1 MQYASLGDVLD
12 KNAVEYGADAAFT
25 FLSEN
30 GQPDQSLTFAELS
43 TRASEVASALI
54 DRGSRP
60 GDRAVLLFPPGLD
73 FVIGFLG
80 CVVAGVIA
88 VPMLPPR
95 RINNRDSSHNILT
108 DCKPRFALTNRA
120 LESRGRIKDH
130 FVAGSLEWLVVDD
143 SVGLARSIP
152 PEFRPRQ
159 QDLALLQ
166 YTSGSTSSPKG
177 VMVSHANLLSN
188 LAMIRTAL
196 SNTRQSTYVTWMPL
210 HHDMGLIYNILQAFY
225 LGASCILMAP
235 VSFIQRPLK
244 WLAAISKYK
253 AEVAGGPNFGFDLC
267 VSRFRPEAM
276 AEIDL
281 SGWRVA
287 LNGAEPVRAETL
299 NRFSQTFSPYGF
311 RPSSFYPCYGMA
323 EATLLISGGQR
334 GQGAVV
340 RDVSKSAMQEL
351 KIESPRDP
359 EDSVA
364 TVACGKALEGEEIA
378 IVDPQSR
385 ARCSSDRV
393 GEIWVRGPHVA
404 TGYWLNE
411 AATRDTFQA
420 EIVGEPDLKW
430 LRTGDLG
437 YLDGSG
443 ELFITGRIKDLII
456 VRGANFYPQD
466 IEFTVQTADARLRA
480 GFCAVF
486 THLDKNGQERVI
498 VAQEIE
504 RSHRRSVDSAAVTEL
519 IREVVAEEHQL
530 SVSEVILVAP
540 GGIPKTTSGKI
551 QRQFTKHLWLNGQLE
566 RIN

>member
-1 MQYASLGDVLD
+1 MQYASLRDVLD
-12 KNAVEYGADAAFT
+12 KNAVEHGVDAAFT
-25 FLSEN
+25 FLSED

-54 DRGSRP
+54 DRGGRP
-60 GDRAVLLFPPGLD
+60 GDRAILLFPPGLD

-120 LESRGRIKDH
+120 LEARGQIKDH
-130 FVAGSLEWLVVDD
+130 FVAGSLQWLVVDD
-143 SVGLARSIP
+143 SVGLDRSIP
-152 PEFRPRQ
+152 PEFRPGQ

-323 EATLLISGGQR
+323 EATLLISGGRR

-351 KIESPRDP
+351 KIESPRGP

-385 ARCSSDRV
+385 TRCSSDLV

-404 TGYWLNE
+404 MGYWLNE
-411 AATRDTFQA
+411 AATQDTFQA
-420 EIVGEPDLKW
+420 GIVGEPNQKW

-437 YLDGSG
+437 YLDASG

-504 RSHRRSVDSAAVTEL
+504 RSHRRSVDSAGVAEL
-519 IREVVAEEHQL
+519 IREAVAEEHQL

-551 QRQFTKHLWLNGQLE
+551 QRQLTKHLWLNGQLE